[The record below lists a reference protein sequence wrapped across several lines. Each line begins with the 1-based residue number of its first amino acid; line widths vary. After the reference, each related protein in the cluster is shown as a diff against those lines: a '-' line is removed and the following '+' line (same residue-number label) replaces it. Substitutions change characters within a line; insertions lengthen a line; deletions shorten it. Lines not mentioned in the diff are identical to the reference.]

1 MISPGAVKTRLFRAR
16 EAFRAAYNQP
26 DEQTILGSGAKGE
39 Q

>member
-1 MISPGAVKTRLFRAR
+1 VKTRLFRAR

-26 DEQTILGSGAKGE
+26 DEGQVVAKGE